1 MTQTALTEEWVLGPE
16 GTPFYT
22 KRWSPST
29 GEIKAYILFV
39 HGFSEHIARY
49 DVFFNYLASFANLHI
64 TAYDQRGHGRTSQ
77 APLTSSSAEV
87 KKWKAEGK
95 TVRVEK
101 NGKRR
106 TGGWGKVFGDMEW
119 FLKGENV
126 RAGGKPLFL
135 WGFSMGGGQALAFP
149 IRLTPPPSK
158 ETIHMLS
165 GVIAGGP
172 LIRLSNPAPGYQV
185 KAGSFA
191 ANIGLGSFLIPTP
204 MDYNHLSHDAG
215 PNESAKS
222 DPFCEQ
228 VGSLRGVADMLNGGE
243 WLDSPDA
250 WDRWPAALPLLCYH
264 GGDDNICDVR
274 ATRRFMQGVK
284 AEDKTI
290 KVFNGMYH
298 EVHNETEPTPKELA
312 KIVSEWIDTR
322 IIQPTKT
329 QAAAPV
335 AGQSKL

>member
-1 MTQTALTEEWVLGPE
+1 MTQSVLTEEWVLGPE

-49 DVFFNYLASFANLHI
+49 DAFFDRLSSLANLHI

-77 APLTSSSAEV
+77 APLSSSSPEV

-95 TVRVEK
+95 VVKVEK

-149 IRLTPPPSK
+149 MRPTPPPSK
-158 ETIHMLS
+158 ETINMLS

-172 LIRLSNPAPGYQV
+172 LIRLSNPAPGYQI

-243 WLDSPDA
+243 WLDSQDA

-264 GGDDNICDVR
+264 GGEDNICDVR
-274 ATRRFMQGVK
+274 ATKRFVEGVK
-284 AEDKTI
+284 AGDKTI
-290 KVFNGMYH
+290 KVFEGMYH
-298 EVHNETEPTPKELA
+298 EIHNETEPTPSDLA
-312 KIVSEWIDTR
+312 KIVSEWIDAR
-322 IIQPTKT
+322 ISQPSKT
-329 QAAAPV
+329 QPAAPV
-335 AGQSKL
+335 AGQSRL

>member
-1 MTQTALTEEWVLGPE
+1 
-16 GTPFYT
+16 
-22 KRWSPST
+22 
-29 GEIKAYILFV
+29 
-39 HGFSEHIARY
+39 
-49 DVFFNYLASFANLHI
+49 
-64 TAYDQRGHGRTSQ
+64 
-77 APLTSSSAEV
+77 
-87 KKWKAEGK
+87 
-95 TVRVEK
+95 
-101 NGKRR
+101 
-106 TGGWGKVFGDMEW
+106 ME
-119 FLKGENV
+119 NQ
-126 RAGGKPLFL
+126 
-135 WGFSMGGGQALAFP
+135 GGGQALAFP
-149 IRLTPPPSK
+149 IRPTPPPSK
-158 ETIHMLS
+158 EAIHMLS

-250 WDRWPAALPLLCYH
+250 WDRWPTALPLLCYH

-274 ATRRFMQGVK
+274 ATKRFMQGVK

-290 KVFNGMYH
+290 RVFD
-298 EVHNETEPTPKELA
+298 
-312 KIVSEWIDTR
+312 VSSFFLW
-322 IIQPTKT
+322 
-329 QAAAPV
+329 
-335 AGQSKL
+335 SL